1 MESSSQPSEWLIG
14 TWQSDK
20 EATMAAWSNRS
31 PKFLSLM
38 EQRLGKFRRRFT
50 AKRAF
55 SIMQEG
61 TLSQSYR
68 VLWQNRESIFLV
80 HGRKD
85 QERGEI
91 IYFISPDLFH
101 VEIGEFFKRVG
112 T

>member
-1 MESSSQPSEWLIG
+1 MESYSQPSEWLIG

-20 EATMAAWSNRS
+20 EATLAAWSNRS
-31 PKFLSLM
+31 PKFLSFM
-38 EQRLGKFRRRFT
+38 EKRLGKFRRRFT
-50 AKRAF
+50 TKRAF
-55 SIMQEG
+55 SIMQDE
-61 TLSQSYR
+61 TSSQSYR
-68 VLWQNRESIFLV
+68 VLWQNKESIFLV

-91 IYFISPDLFH
+91 IHFVSPDLFR